1 MSVMQTTCPSC
12 HAVFRVRPEQLEAHA
27 GKVRC
32 GKCAYVFNGFET
44 LITPIETVS
53 FMAPYE
59 EDVEESAR
67 ETAVGRL
74 PDEARATPLNGE
86 SVAVY
91 DVRPMTISEPMS
103 GSFPLQTDEQL
114 AREAEEINRVIAANS
129 HPDLVREKSE
139 TSEKPEAA
147 AENAGLKISPELH
160 AKLTNLQQQLSEQEK
175 GRRWYFLGWGGG
187 IMLLLLALAAQSI
200 YFYRDS
206 VAVYYPQA
214 KPLLVEAC
222 QLLGCQVRLPANI
235 NLIKLDGHELQ
246 AMPDRPNVVT
256 FSALLRNNAAHRQ
269 AYPNLELTLTDLTNQ
284 ALARRHFTP
293 KEYLPPGTKI
303 ENGMPM
309 QEEVPLKLTLDL
321 DRLEAVG
328 YKSRVYYP

>member
-32 GKCAYVFNGFET
+32 GKCAYVFNAFET

-67 ETAVGRL
+67 ETAVGRM
-74 PDEARATPLNGE
+74 PDDARTETSGE
-86 SVAVY
+86 TMTVY
-91 DVRPMTISEPMS
+91 DVRPVTISEPMS

-114 AREAEEINRVIAANS
+114 AREAEEINRAIAATS
-129 HPDLVREKSE
+129 HPDLFR
-139 TSEKPEAA
+139 EKPEPSQAP

-175 GRRWYFLGWGGG
+175 SRRWYFLGWGSG
-187 IMLLLLALAAQSI
+187 ILLLLLVLAAQSI
-200 YFYRDS
+200 YFYRDTI
-206 VAVYYPQA
+206 AAYYPQA
-214 KPLLVEAC
+214 KPLLADAC
-222 QLLGCQVRLPANI
+222 RMLGCNVRLPANI

-246 AMPDRPNVVT
+246 AMPDHPNMVT

-269 AYPNLELTLTDLTNQ
+269 AYPNLELTLTDLGNQ

-293 KEYLPPGTKI
+293 GEYLPPGTKI
-303 ENGMPM
+303 ENGLPV
-309 QEEVPLKLTLDL
+309 QEEVPVKLTLDL
-321 DRLEAVG
+321 DRLDAVG

>member
-32 GKCAYVFNGFET
+32 GKCAYVFNAFET

-59 EDVEESAR
+59 EDVDESVR
-67 ETAVGRL
+67 ESAVGRL
-74 PDEARATPLNGE
+74 PDSAPPSGE
-86 SVAVY
+86 PYSGETMTVY
-91 DVRPMTISEPMS
+91 DVRPVTISEPMS

-114 AREAEEINRVIAANS
+114 AREAEEINRVIAATT
-129 HPDLVREKSE
+129 HPELLREKSE
-139 TSEKPEAA
+139 PSEAP

-175 GRRWYFLGWGGG
+175 GRRWYFLGWGSG
-187 IMLLLLALAAQSI
+187 ILLLLLALAAQSI

-206 VAVYYPQA
+206 IAAYYPQA
-214 KPLLVEAC
+214 KPLLAEAC
-222 QLLGCQVRLPANI
+222 QLLGCKVKLLANI

-246 AMPDRPNVVT
+246 AMPDQPSVVT

-269 AYPNLELTLTDLTNQ
+269 AYPNLELTLTDLSNQ

-293 KEYLPPGTKI
+293 GEYLPPGTKTD
-303 ENGMPM
+303 NGMPM
-309 QEEVPLKLTLDL
+309 QEEVPIKLTLDL
-321 DRLEAVG
+321 DQLEAVG

>member
-32 GKCAYVFNGFET
+32 GKCAYVFNGFDT

-59 EDVEESAR
+59 EDVDAAVR

-74 PDEARATPLNGE
+74 PDDAHGEPPRE
-86 SVAVY
+86 SVSVY
-91 DVRPMTISEPMS
+91 DVRPMTISESMS

-114 AREAEEINRVIAANS
+114 AREAEEINRVIAATT
-129 HPDLVREKSE
+129 HPDLIRDKSE
-139 TSEKPEAA
+139 PGEAPE
-147 AENAGLKISPELH
+147 ENAGLKISPELH
-160 AKLTNLQQQLSEQEK
+160 AKLTVLQQQLSEQEK
-175 GRRWYFLGWGGG
+175 SRRWYFLGWGAG
-187 IMLLLLALAAQSI
+187 ILLLLLALAAQSI

-206 VAVYYPQA
+206 IAAYYPQA

-222 QLLGCQVRLPANI
+222 QLFGCKVRLPADI

-246 AMPDRPNVVT
+246 AMPDQPNVVT

-303 ENGMPM
+303 ENGMPT